1 MFFKRRKNRET
12 ILINQIDNLNKKMI
26 ESNLLDIAQLLGD
39 RKKLL
44 KVNLIAGITRGIGIG
59 IGVTIITAIL
69 IILLRKI
76 VALNIPVIGQFV
88 SDIVEIVEKSR

>member
-1 MFFKRRKNRET
+1 MFFKRKKEREM
-12 ILINQIDNLNKKMI
+12 ILINQIDNLNKKMT
-26 ESNLLDIAQLLGD
+26 ESNILDIAQLLGN

-44 KVNLIAGITRGIGIG
+44 WVNLISGITRGIGIG
-59 IGVTIITAIL
+59 IGVTIITAVL
-69 IILLRKI
+69 VLLLEKI